1 MSTISVTKAMKLDGR
16 RSFILPTGVLG
27 PIVGASV
34 NVAILRHTVN
44 HFLTTGSSS
53 HSGNRLLLA
62 AIIAYCEENAI
73 SYEIR
78 ATFSKE
84 GERAGYHV
92 QRVENI

>member
-1 MSTISVTKAMKLDGR
+1 MPS
-16 RSFILPTGVLG
+16 GVLG
-27 PIVGASV
+27 RIAGASV
-34 NVAILRHTVN
+34 NVANLRHTVN

-78 ATFSKE
+78 ATFSKD
-84 GERAGYHV
+84 GKRAGY
-92 QRVENI
+92 QIRRVENI